1 MATTS
6 LKLADDLKHRVADL
20 ANAEGISA
28 HAFMV
33 RAIQETATRAEQ
45 RAGFIADAMAARQ
58 DMLSSGKGYAATD
71 VHTYLKA
78 RLTGKSAKR
87 PESKPWRG

>member
-1 MATTS
+1 MSTTS

-45 RAGFIADAMAARQ
+45 RAGFIADAMVARQ
-58 DMLSSGKGYAATD
+58 DMLSSGNGYAATD
-71 VHTYLKA
+71 VHSYLKA
-78 RLTGKSAKR
+78 RLAGKHVTR
-87 PESKPWRG
+87 PEPKPWHG